1 MRPFFGGR
9 ICGYPPVKGKFD
21 ANAVLRVL
29 LIAPYCKSGSLR
41 LFFPR
46 CGLCRGRQ
54 SCGTGG
60 GSLSYGIGNIG
71 HDIPEKG
78 VVCGGALNKRE
89 FGAGILV
96 AAGIAVSQVSKIC
109 RERKEKEEI

>member
-1 MRPFFGGR
+1 MLHIANPVAFVCFFQ
-9 ICGYPPVKGKFD
+9 D
-21 ANAVLRVL
+21 AVFAEGANHAVQV
-29 LIAPYCKSGSLR
+29 AVACP
-41 LFFPR
+41 
-46 CGLCRGRQ
+46 
-54 SCGTGG
+54 
-60 GSLSYGIGNIG
+60 YGIGNIG